1 MRKGRRN
8 LATALKTRVRAGN
21 PLAEFDALPAAAR
34 AWARGAVLPWSARSI
49 ARIWARGMREGG
61 AAQALALLARAEA
74 MTLAREGRL

>member
-34 AWARGAVLPWSARSI
+34 AWARGGGVAMVGAVDRADLGAGNAGGR
-49 ARIWARGMREGG
+49 RGAGSGAFGAGG
-61 AAQALALLARAEA
+61 GDDAGA
-74 MTLAREGRL
+74 